1 MVLAVLAR
9 AGDNSCRKFVIGLL
23 ANCKEQLVPKGGV
36 FIRGYPNTR
45 IKDQG
50 GMKDSR
56 SLGVGKLAASYRSTP
71 GW

>member
-36 FIRGYPNTR
+36 FVRGYPNTR